1 MNAPTTDG
9 SNCLPWSERI
19 SETVASMLHAAL

>member
-1 MNAPTTDG
+1 MNAPATDG